1 MAKRKYVYIF
11 GEKHTKT
18 SFGTRWTQ
26 LTKQM
31 AGRRFSGAD
40 HQFITEAV
48 CFNPSWKKIIDRGG
62 SFFFKTVNKK
72 FQGKKVKGV
81 VLVTPNSGNEVWI
94 GKAKLMSFVFPLD
107 SSAPVDVIRENKKMA
122 LQALRQIVEP
132 QMKAFRKAIRRQI
145 RGRAGHKIRC
155 AITNQTLDHGEFHI
169 DHAYPFKNIVE
180 DWCRDYRVDLER
192 LDVVC
197 RGTKCTLKD
206 TELAESFFDYHLMV
220 AKLQPTTPRA
230 NLSKGSKI

>member
-1 MAKRKYVYIF
+1 MAKRQYVYIF

-18 SFGTRWTQ
+18 SFGIKWTAFTRQ
-26 LTKQM
+26 NI
-31 AGRRFSGAD
+31 GRRFSGAD
-40 HQFITEAV
+40 HQFLVEAV

-62 SFFFKTVNKK
+62 SFYFKPINKK
-72 FQGKKVKGV
+72 FQGKKVRGIA
-81 VLVTPNSGNEVWI
+81 LITQNSSNEIWI
-94 GKAKLMSFVFPLD
+94 GKSKLMSYIFP
-107 SSAPVDVIRENKKMA
+107 ATAAVDVIKNNKKMA
-122 LQALRQIVEP
+122 LQALRQIIEP

-145 RGRAGHKIRC
+145 KGRAGHKIRC

-180 DWCRDYRVDLER
+180 DWCRDYRVDLEK

-197 RGTKCTLKD
+197 RGTKCTLRD

-230 NLSKGSKI
+230 NLSKGARVS